1 MAILR
6 FVVFYRPKYFSKC
19 AVSGCDFEIYVKK
32 KSQKSLKRVEIVG
45 FFAFYMKKC
54 LSLYVIDL
62 KSVFWQRCARAF
74 IVSVQKMRI

>member
-32 KSQKSLKRVEIVG
+32 EITEESEESRDSGILCV
-45 FFAFYMKKC
+45 
-54 LSLYVIDL
+54 LHEDL
-62 KSVFWQRCARAF
+62 FVFVCD
-74 IVSVQKMRI
+74 